1 MDNTQRKTEIEKI
14 NTDIQKIK
22 PDWVFLDLKIKT
34 KTFTDNNDEIA
45 THKSWN
51 ELDNQLHDLYKRR
64 RSLQTE
70 YHVDFFNDQNILVT
84 GLILLNK
91 KIEINTHKNGWDVY
105 MKNPEI
111 RELLFE
117 IHTQLLNM
125 TRKPGINNI
134 ISN

>member
-1 MDNTQRKTEIEKI
+1 MNNEQRIAEIDKI
-14 NTDIQKIK
+14 NIEIGKIS

-34 KTFTDNNDEIA
+34 KTFTDSNDEIA

-51 ELDNQLHDLYKRR
+51 ELDNQLHDLHKKR

-70 YHVDFFNDQNILVT
+70 YYVDFFNDQDILVT
-84 GLILLNK
+84 ALILLNRK
-91 KIEINTHKNGWDVY
+91 VEINTHKNGWNES
-105 MKNPEI
+105 MKNPEM
-111 RELLFE
+111 RELLFD
-117 IHTQLLNM
+117 IHKQLLNT